1 MATGAG
7 ERALSSNDASL
18 DESDLKYLCE
28 ALHPVRLEYHSL
40 GLQIDVHL
48 SEIECIE
55 AEHSSVSDRL
65 REVLKARLRKTEA
78 LTWTD
83 ISRALR
89 SNTVN
94 KPRLADSI
102 MFQSKGTLSE
112 SSSSNKISELSS
124 SSSSASDDSEFDIHF
139 SEVELKKLRKVFKR
153 LFGRLCY
160 AIKNPVEI
168 ATLLQKRGL
177 LAQKKMS
184 ELLTSPESEQTKA
197 ITLVRALDKS
207 IKSCPSRIFTVIDV
221 FLDDDAL
228 QEIGREM
235 WTETGKL

>member
-1 MATGAG
+1 M
-7 ERALSSNDASL
+7 
-18 DESDLKYLCE
+18 
-28 ALHPVRLEYHSL
+28 RLEYHSL
-40 GLQIDVHL
+40 GLQIDVHS

-102 MFQSKGTLSE
+102 MFQSKGTLLE

-124 SSSSASDDSEFDIHF
+124 SSSSASDDSEFDIH

-177 LAQKKMS
+177 LARGKMS

-207 IKSCPSRIFTVIDV
+207 INSCPSRIFTVIDV